1 MVRINKVSI
10 VIAGF
15 LGVVAL
21 TVLAKV
27 NPAVLNH
34 KQLQKHHQQY
44 SQNKIHYLNSH
55 AKLKTIVG
63 HSIRS
68 GYTLFHAFQDALYYD
83 AIYAQARS
91 EYDAVK
97 ENKLAAWS
105 AYLPQLSTTGEV
117 LANTELTTTNAFTVN
132 AQQLIFNWSAI
143 KRIAKANAQVRQA
156 VYTLSY
162 AEQQLME
169 RTAKAYLEVVK
180 LQSLLQVNQSQLYS
194 MSRQLSAVRER
205 LQHGHA
211 TVTDV
216 NRVKGLLD
224 LYRSQVTGIRI
235 YLQQAKNTLTEI
247 TGRVIKKLPG
257 LAARFK
263 LLKPKPIS
271 ILVWQKKVKHS
282 NLSLQAAEEGVLVAK
297 AEVGVATGGYL
308 PSVSFAGTYYPEKV
322 VGIDKHFTY
331 GLNLSFSPFDGGDT
345 IAAVNVAKSEY
356 QTALSKRDM
365 AFRDA
370 NRKLNSAYAGMLL
383 GVSQIRS
390 ARQSVYSNQRALA
403 QIKEGYIA
411 GTQTI
416 LDVIDQ
422 QSKLFEARR
431 AYVNDRVNYISSMIT
446 LELSSGSLSPQ
457 VLKHLGRWFG

>member
-117 LANTELTTTNAFTVN
+117 LANTELTTSNAFTVN

-156 VYTLSY
+156 VYTLS
-162 AEQQLME
+162 
-169 RTAKAYLEVVK
+169 
-180 LQSLLQVNQSQLYS
+180 
-194 MSRQLSAVRER
+194 
-205 LQHGHA
+205 
-211 TVTDV
+211 
-216 NRVKGLLD
+216 
-224 LYRSQVTGIRI
+224 
-235 YLQQAKNTLTEI
+235 
-247 TGRVIKKLPG
+247 
-257 LAARFK
+257 
-263 LLKPKPIS
+263 
-271 ILVWQKKVKHS
+271 
-282 NLSLQAAEEGVLVAK
+282 LSL
-297 AEVGVATGGYL
+297 
-308 PSVSFAGTYYPEKV
+308 
-322 VGIDKHFTY
+322 IH
-331 GLNLSFSPFDGGDT
+331 
-345 IAAVNVAKSEY
+345 I
-356 QTALSKRDM
+356 
-365 AFRDA
+365 
-370 NRKLNSAYAGMLL
+370 
-383 GVSQIRS
+383 
-390 ARQSVYSNQRALA
+390 
-403 QIKEGYIA
+403 
-411 GTQTI
+411 
-416 LDVIDQ
+416 
-422 QSKLFEARR
+422 
-431 AYVNDRVNYISSMIT
+431 
-446 LELSSGSLSPQ
+446 
-457 VLKHLGRWFG
+457 

>member
-1 MVRINKVSI
+1 MRIKKITIITGAFLSVVSLMLFAADNTELSSYAQLQEHHHQYANNKV
-10 VIAGF
+10 
-15 LGVVAL
+15 
-21 TVLAKV
+21 
-27 NPAVLNH
+27 N
-34 KQLQKHHQQY
+34 
-44 SQNKIHYLNSH
+44 YLKLH
-55 AKLKTIVG
+55 AKSKTIVG

-68 GYTLFHAFQDALYYD
+68 VYSLFHAFDDALYYD
-83 AIYAQARS
+83 SIYAQARS
-91 EYDAVK
+91 EYDTVR

-105 AYLPQLSTTGEV
+105 AYLPQLSANGV
-117 LANTELTTTNAFTVN
+117 ALSNTELTSSNTFTVD

-143 KRIAKANAQVRQA
+143 KRIAKANAQVKQA

-162 AEQQLME
+162 SEQLLME

-180 LQSLLQVNQSQLYS
+180 LQCLLQVNKSQLYS
-194 MSRQLSAVRER
+194 MAQQLRAVRER

-211 TVTDV
+211 TATDV
-216 NRVKGLLD
+216 NRVRGLLD
-224 LYRSQVTGIRI
+224 LYRSQVIGIRI
-235 YLQQAKNTLTEI
+235 YLQQARNTLTEI
-247 TGRVIKKLPG
+247 TGRVVKRLPN
-257 LAARFK
+257 LASRFK

-271 ILVWQKKVKHS
+271 IMVWQKKVKNN
-282 NLSLQAAEEGVLVAK
+282 NLSIKSAEEGVQVAK
-297 AEVGVATGGYL
+297 AEIGVATGGYF

-331 GLNLSFSPFDGGDT
+331 GLNLSFSPFDGGST
-345 IAAVNVAKSEY
+345 IAAVNIAKSEY
-356 QTALSKRDM
+356 QTALLKRDM

-383 GVSQIRS
+383 GVAQIRS

-446 LELSSGSLSPQ
+446 LELSSGSMSPQ
-457 VLKHLGRWFG
+457 VLKSLGRWFG